1 MTCLSRAL
9 LAAVSG
15 AVLALGFTDVWTG
28 VIWFALAPPLYWVAE
43 ARTKREACGYAAV
56 FAWAWTFP
64 SLWFLAQTTGYG
76 AVAAAVYTGLWYIGG
91 LMAVRCAVR
100 RGVVSAVFGTA
111 AIWCLIEI
119 ARSRIPIFQFPWL
132 LLGHATAPC
141 EALRQGAD
149 LFGVYGL
156 SFLAVSVNAVLAF
169 VVVPL
174 SAPRLP
180 TAAGTPFARR
190 VVLTTVLGTLFAALL
205 YGRWRIAEI
214 EPLLVEGP
222 PRVAVVQG
230 CEYQKL
236 FRTDEEKWRQ
246 LNGHL
251 ELHAQ
256 AAQRVPRPDLICWA
270 ETMVPGVYNQDP
282 YAERFRA
289 VVREHGIPTLC
300 GADWI
305 HPDDLAKTFPEQ
317 RWLNTALLLDG
328 QAETL
333 GQYAK
338 RRLVP
343 FGEYV
348 PLKQVFPFV
357 EKMVQA
363 ISDFSPGSDIVL
375 LPLPHCRLGTVI
387 CYEIIFPNLV
397 RQFVARGAQA
407 IVNIT
412 NDAWFG
418 ATSAPVQ
425 HLAIAVFRA
434 VENRRWIARCA
445 NTGISAVITPSGRIQ
460 ARTDIFTETVL
471 SDVLYCTTKKTV
483 YTTFGDFFAQLCCAA
498 SVLIMLVA
506 LRQRRN
512 PLFR

>member
-1 MTCLSRAL
+1 MMQFMKKTPTAAAILSGVLMAAASPGANLPALAWICLVPLCLVTREVKPSTALWLGWIAGCVYHAGLVYWITVSMTLYGGLPWYAS
-9 LAAVSG
+9 VS
-15 AVLALGFTDVWTG
+15 VLALFAAFLGLFTG
-28 VIWFALAPPLYWVAE
+28 LPLYGSCWVWRA
-43 ARTKREACGYAAV
+43 ARWGYAAV
-56 FAWAWTFP
+56 LPLLWTATEYIKSWLLTGFP
-64 SLWFLAQTTGYG
+64 WDNLAHTQFQQLWVIQIADLTGVWGVSFVLVVVNCCLAEIFTSLSHRAPIQWHSTAYAGLLLAATLGYG
-76 AVAAAVYTGLWYIGG
+76 VVMTSRELPEAGMLPVRVSMIQPNIPQDLKWDPLYLEATLKKFSSLTAQSRSAAPEVIIWPESATPFFYEAEPAYQS
-91 LMAVRCAVR
+91 
-100 RGVVSAVFGTA
+100 VVNDCVSSGTA
-111 AIWCLIEI
+111 YL
-119 ARSRIPIFQFPWL
+119 
-132 LLGHATAPC
+132 
-141 EALRQGAD
+141 
-149 LFGVYGL
+149 LFGSPSFQQTSDGPRFFNSAYLL
-156 SFLAVSVNAVLAF
+156 S
-169 VVVPL
+169 
-174 SAPRLP
+174 PR
-180 TAAGTPFARR
+180 G
-190 VVLTTVLGTLFAALL
+190 
-205 YGRWRIAEI
+205 EI
-214 EPLLVEGP
+214 VGK
-222 PRVAVVQG
+222 
-230 CEYQKL
+230 YDK
-236 FRTDEEKWRQ
+236 
-246 LNGHL
+246 
-251 ELHAQ
+251 
-256 AAQRVPRPDLICWA
+256 
-270 ETMVPGVYNQDP
+270 
-282 YAERFRA
+282 
-289 VVREHGIPTLC
+289 
-300 GADWI
+300 I
-305 HPDDLAKTFPEQ
+305 H
-317 RWLNTALLLDG
+317 
-328 QAETL
+328 
-333 GQYAK
+333 
-338 RRLVP
+338 LVP
-343 FGEYV
+343 YGEYV

-460 ARTDIFTETVL
+460 AQTDIFTETVL